1 MADRGQLGNGPGTHP
16 DMTRAGAGGGR
27 PNRGLGKF
35 QVGSDTKPVPGAH
48 TLTQHYEDN
57 RDAEFMARM
66 YEESVDQPNLANNQ
80 FVQDQARYAVLSGLK
95 DVFNVMEF
103 LRNKWLIMYRLYR
116 GETLNEVTY
125 GRLQLHSPEPY
136 KIVETLHPKLMR
148 TLFGSDKWFKLYG
161 EQAEHDANAIAQEA
175 LCRNQLR
182 EMQFHGTASTF
193 IRNGLIYGTAVQKT
207 WWKQEKKHMRYRHAT
222 RKPHPTI
229 PGATVADV
237 KDVNQE
243 ELVYDAN
250 CTQEVEIFDFLT
262 SPSANSVDEAEWCMD
277 RTIWPDFK
285 IKAMAEAGHWLNC
298 EALEDYQGDHDSTFG
313 DEFKERKSYAYGIF
327 DPREAGVSPH
337 IPHYQVL
344 DWWGPLV
351 IKDEGGNYTTR
362 ECNVVMVG
370 PEGPQIIVRVTEN
383 PFWHG
388 KKPYQVWKPV
398 DLRNEFYG
406 IGAIEMIARLS
417 REKDVKRQLLMAA
430 SQLEANPAWAVS
442 DQANIPP
449 GQFMLHPG
457 SIFRVPDVNNS
468 IAPLHVPQVSD
479 SALKAENVLTVD
491 IRETAGTNSPSMG
504 AQDPFGT
511 TKTATQHTSEIDMTN
526 LRIADM
532 VSNYEN
538 QVVVPMLNQMTWN
551 NQQFMSYA
559 RVIRDI
565 GPVGVGFRDRWTIN
579 PEDLIGKFLVQ
590 PLSSYKLLTKQT
602 LVQQLTNLLDR
613 APVINQQYGPT
624 AVNQP
629 KLLAYILEQGFDIRN
644 ADEFVTIPESESS
657 LLTPIQE
664 HEMWYH
670 GNVPDR
676 RQDDNDLRH
685 IMSHLE
691 EFEEERFQRLAESD
705 PQTAN
710 KARQHAAMHIH
721 KLALL
726 QDRQEFKI
734 MNFAQQAAEMGV
746 QVPPGLENVDFQ
758 GADMGQGQQEGGVA
772 GAAGPGNAPDS
783 PNFRSNEIDRG
794 DGQQA
799 QSGAMQG
806 APNPGAQ

>member
-1 MADRGQLGNGPGTHP
+1 MGDRGSIGNTSNPP
-16 DMTRAGAGGGR
+16 MTRSSGGGY
-27 PNRGLGKF
+27 PGRGMGKY
-35 QVGSDTKPVPGAH
+35 QEGSDVKAVPGAH

-57 RDAEFMARM
+57 RDSEFMARM
-66 YEESVDQPNLANNQ
+66 YEESVDQPNLASDD
-80 FVQDQARYAVLSGLK
+80 FVAEQAKYAVLAGLK

-103 LRNKWLIMYRLYR
+103 LRNKWLILYRLYR

-161 EQAEHDANAIAQEA
+161 EHKEHESSAVAQEA
-175 LCRNQLR
+175 LCRQQLR
-182 EMQFHGTASTF
+182 ESNFPSTSSTF
-193 IRNGLIYGTAVQKT
+193 IRNGLIYGTAIQKT
-207 WWKQEKKHMRYRHAT
+207 WWKQEKKHMRYRKVD
-222 RKPHPTI
+222 RVPHETI
-229 PGATVADV
+229 PDATVAKIREV
-237 KDVNQE
+237 EQI
-243 ELVYDAN
+243 ELVYDGN
-250 CTQEVEIFDFLT
+250 CVKEVEIFDFLT
-262 SPSANSVDEAEWCMD
+262 SPSANSIDDAEWCMD
-277 RTIWPDFK
+277 RSIWPDFK
-285 IKAMAEAGHWLNC
+285 IKQMGEAGHWKNLHQ
-298 EALEDYQGDHDSTFG
+298 LEEMPGENDTTHG

-351 IKDEGGNYTTR
+351 IKDENGAYTTR
-362 ECNVVMVG
+362 ECNVVMIG
-370 PEGPQIIVRVTEN
+370 PEGPQIIARVTEN
-383 PFWHG
+383 PFWHQ

-398 DLRNEFYG
+398 DLLNEFYG

-430 SQLEANPAWAVS
+430 SQLEANPAWEVS
-442 DQANIPP
+442 DQANIAP
-449 GQFMLHPG
+449 GQFLLQPG
-457 SIFRVPDVNNS
+457 TIFRVPEVGKS

-504 AQDPFGT
+504 AQDPFGK

-532 VSNYEN
+532 VSNYEH
-538 QVVVPMLNQMTWN
+538 QVAVPMLHQMVWN
-551 NQQFMSYA
+551 NQQFMSYQ
-559 RVIRDI
+559 RVVRDI

-602 LVQQLTNLLDR
+602 IVQQLTNLLDR
-613 APVINQQYGPT
+613 APIINQQYGPN

-657 LLTPIQE
+657 LLTPIEE
-664 HEMWYH
+664 HQLWYH
-670 GNVPDR
+670 GNVPPR
-676 RQDDNDLRH
+676 RADDNDLRH
-685 IMSHLE
+685 VFGHLQE
-691 EFEEERFQRLAESD
+691 LEEERFKELASSD
-705 PQTAN
+705 PQTAA
-710 KARQHAAMHIH
+710 KVRSHIAEH
-721 KLALL
+721 IRKLALL

-734 MNFAQQAAEMGV
+734 MNFAQQAAEQGI

-758 GADMGQGQQEGGVA
+758 GNDLGGRPQEDNA
-772 GAAGPGNAPDS
+772 PPGAAGPGQQPGS
-783 PNFRSNEIDRG
+783 PKVRTNEMERG
-794 DGQQA
+794 EGQQA

-806 APNPGAQ
+806 APNPGAM

>member
-1 MADRGQLGNGPGTHP
+1 MGDRGQLGNNTTNPP
-16 DMTRAGAGGGR
+16 MTRAGSSFGSAG
-27 PNRGLGKF
+27 RGMGKYTRGKD
-35 QVGSDTKPVPGAH
+35 VDPVPGAH

-57 RDAEFMARM
+57 RDAEYMARM
-66 YEESVDQPNLANNQ
+66 YEESVDLPNLATDP
-80 FVQDQARYAVLSGLK
+80 FVHDQAQYAVLAGLK

-136 KIVETLHPKLMR
+136 KIVETLHPKMMR
-148 TLFGSDKWFKLYG
+148 TLFGSEKWFKLYG
-161 EQAEHDANAIAQEA
+161 QAVEHEPAAIAQEA
-175 LCRNQLR
+175 ICRNQFR
-182 EMQFHGTASTF
+182 EMNYHSTSSTF
-193 IRNGLIYGTAVQKT
+193 IRNGLIYGTAIQKT
-207 WWKQEKKHMRYRHAT
+207 WWKQEKQRMRYRKAT
-222 RKPHPTI
+222 RKPHPKI
-229 PGATVADV
+229 EGATVAEIEKV
-237 KDVNQE
+237 EQM
-243 ELVYDAN
+243 ELTYDAN
-250 CTQEVEIFDFLT
+250 CIQEVEIFDFLT

-277 RTIWPDFK
+277 RTIWADYK
-285 IKAMAEAGHWLNC
+285 VKAMGEAGHWVNL
-298 EALEDYQGDHDSTFG
+298 EGLEDNAGDHDSTFG

-344 DWWGPLV
+344 DYWGPLV
-351 IKDEGGNYTTR
+351 IKDEDGHYDTR

-370 PEGPQIIVRVTEN
+370 PEGPRLIVRITEN

-430 SQLEANPAWAVS
+430 TQLEANPCWAVA
-442 DQANIPP
+442 DDANIPP
-449 GQFMLHPG
+449 GQFLLHPG
-457 SIFRVPDVNNS
+457 SVFRVPNVENS
-468 IAPLHVPQVSD
+468 IKPLHVPQVSD
-479 SALKAENVLTVD
+479 AALKAENILTVD

-511 TKTATQHTSEIDMTN
+511 SKTATQHTSEIDMTN

-532 VSNYEN
+532 VSNYEH
-538 QVVVPMLNQMTWN
+538 QVTIPMLNQMTWN

-559 RVIRDI
+559 RVVRDI
-565 GPVGVGFRDRWTIN
+565 GPVGVGFKDRFTIA

-602 LVQQLTNLLDR
+602 IVQQLVNLLDR

-629 KLLAYILEQGFDIRN
+629 KLMAYILEQGFDIRN
-644 ADEFVTIPESESS
+644 ADEFVTVPESEST
-657 LLTPIQE
+657 LLTSLQE
-664 HEMWYH
+664 HELWYH
-670 GNVPDR
+670 GNVPPR
-676 RQDDNDLRH
+676 RADDNDLRH
-685 IMSHLE
+685 IMGHMEELE
-691 EFEEERFQRLAESD
+691 EQRFKDLVDSD
-705 PQTAN
+705 PQVGNRVRAHI
-710 KARQHAAMHIH
+710 ADHIH

-726 QDRQEFKI
+726 QDRQEFKL
-734 MNFAQQAAEMGV
+734 MNFAQAAAEQGI

-758 GADMGQGQQEGGVA
+758 GAGLGQEQEGGVP
-772 GAAGPGNAPDS
+772 GAAGPGQDPGS
-783 PNFRSNEIDRG
+783 PNFRSNEIERG

-799 QSGAMQG
+799 QSSAMQG

>member
-1 MADRGQLGNGPGTHP
+1 MADRGMENMNMSRVDRQGYVS
-16 DMTRAGAGGGR
+16 
-27 PNRGLGKF
+27 RGMGKF
-35 QVGSDTKPVPGAH
+35 AQGSDTDPVPGAY
-48 TLTQHYEDN
+48 TQTTRFDDN
-57 RDAEFMARM
+57 RDAEKMARM
-66 YEESVDQPNLANNQ
+66 YEQSVDQPNLAKNS
-80 FVQDQARYAVLSGLK
+80 FVEKQARYAVLSGLK

-103 LRNKWLIMYRLYR
+103 LRNKWLILYRLYR

-136 KIVETLHPKLMR
+136 KIVETLHPKMMR

-161 EQAEHDANAIAQEA
+161 EEEEHDANAIAQES

-182 EMQFHGTASTF
+182 EMSFHGTSSTF
-193 IRNGLIYGTAVQKT
+193 LRNGLIYGTAIQKT
-207 WWKQEKKHMRYRHAT
+207 WWKQEKKHMRYRKAN
-222 RKPHPTI
+222 RKPHPEI

-237 KDVNQE
+237 QDVDQV

-250 CTQEVEIFDFLT
+250 QVQEVEIFDFIT
-262 SPSANSVDEAEWCMD
+262 SPSANSVDEAEWCAD
-277 RTIWPDFK
+277 RTIWADYK
-285 IKAMAEAGHWLNC
+285 VKAMGEAGHWVNL
-298 EALEDYQGDHDSTFG
+298 EKLEDYAGDHDSTFG

-337 IPHYQVL
+337 IPHYQVI

-351 IKDEGGNYTTR
+351 IEDNNGNYETR

-370 PEGPQIIVRVTEN
+370 PEGPQLIVRITEN

-417 REKDVKRQLLMAA
+417 REKDVKRQLFMAA
-430 SQLEANPAWAVS
+430 SQLEANPAFMVS
-442 DQANIPP
+442 DQANIPSGQFILNP
-449 GQFMLHPG
+449 GQ
-457 SIFRVPDVNNS
+457 IFRVPDVQNS
-468 IAPLHVPQVSD
+468 IAPVHVPKVSD
-479 SALKAENVLTVD
+479 SALKAENVLTMD

-504 AQDPFGT
+504 AQDPFGS

-538 QVVVPMLNQMTWN
+538 QVAVPMLNQMVWN
-551 NQQFMSYA
+551 NQQFMSYQ
-559 RVIRDI
+559 RVVRDI
-565 GPVGVGFRDRWTIN
+565 GPIGVGFRDRWTIN

-602 LVQQLTNLLDR
+602 IVQQLTNLLDR
-613 APVINQQYGPT
+613 GPVINQMYGPN
-624 AVNQP
+624 AVNLP

-664 HEMWYH
+664 HELWYH
-670 GNVPDR
+670 GSVPSR
-676 RQDDNDLRH
+676 RADDNDLRH
-685 IMSHLE
+685 VMSHLE
-691 EFEEERFQRLAESD
+691 ELEEDRFKTLAGSD

-710 KARQHAAMHIH
+710 KVRGHIADHIH

-734 MNFAQQAAEMGV
+734 MNFAQAAAEQGV
-746 QVPPGLENVDFQ
+746 QVPPGLENIDFQ
-758 GADMGQGQQEGGVA
+758 GADLAGQGDNAPA
-772 GAAGPGNAPDS
+772 GAAGPSQDPSS
-783 PNFRSNEIDRG
+783 PKIRSNEVERG
-794 DGQQA
+794 EGRQA
-799 QSGAMQG
+799 QSQAMQG
-806 APNPGAQ
+806 APNAGAQ